1 MQRKTFSYLWE
12 YDNLIV
18 SNRQENEKVRENFE
32 VGDIVF
38 SLTGTGKIVSIDI
51 RSASYFLESCGI
63 TPEILKEATNIEF
76 EVIPK
81 RGVIFL
87 VLKIESVTGEHK
99 ISKNIPLIMP
109 MASR

>member
-1 MQRKTFSYLWE
+1 MERKTFSYDYE

-32 VGDIVF
+32 VGDMVF

-51 RSASYFLESCGI
+51 RSASSFLEPCNINAEMLRGATSI
-63 TPEILKEATNIEF
+63 TF

-81 RGVIFL
+81 REVIFL
-87 VLKIESVTGEHK
+87 VLKIEFVKGEHT
-99 ISKNIPLIMP
+99 ISKSVPLIMP
-109 MASR
+109 LANQ